1 MGEFFQNKLT
11 SGEVFQRGKKKR
23 RKREE
28 KSGKGE
34 EKEREKGRKRDNK
47 VRNVLKREE
56 KFLYF
61 DLLVNCSWG
70 IPHEVYTVFDMPDS
84 DFNDFW
90 CISTSIHAKSKSEK
104 KNFFGP
110 P

>member
-56 KFLYF
+56 KFLKRAF
-61 DLLVNCSWG
+61 FLWFF
-70 IPHEVYTVFDMPDS
+70 PF
-84 DFNDFW
+84 
-90 CISTSIHAKSKSEK
+90 K
-104 KNFFGP
+104 KFVRT
-110 P
+110 